1 LVKEDDMRA
10 LALSIVMLLVSV
22 LPLQVLADADAD
34 SIRDVINQQIEAF
47 RADDGERAFSFAA
60 PVIRSK
66 FGSADNFMMMVRT
79 GYPDVYRPKAVEF
92 RDLKR
97 DGERLIQD
105 VWFLGTGGDST
116 IGTYIMERQEDGVWK
131 IAGVYMRRAPSLGA

>member
-1 LVKEDDMRA
+1 MRA
-10 LALSIVMLLVSV
+10 LALSIMLLLVSV
-22 LPLQVLADADAD
+22 LPMQVRADADAE
-34 SIRDVINQQIEAF
+34 SIRDVISQQIEAF

-60 PVIRSK
+60 PIIRSK
-66 FGSADNFMMMVRT
+66 FGTADNFMTMVRT
-79 GYPDVYRPKAVEF
+79 GYPDVYRPRAVEF
-92 RDLKR
+92 RELKR
-97 DGERLIQD
+97 DGERLIQE

>member
-1 LVKEDDMRA
+1 MRA

-66 FGSADNFMMMVRT
+66 FGYADNFMTMVRT

-116 IGTYIMERQEDGVWK
+116 IGTYIMERQEDGTWK

>member
-1 LVKEDDMRA
+1 MRA
-10 LALSIVMLLVSV
+10 LALSIMMLLVSV
-22 LPLQVLADADAD
+22 LPMQVHADADAE
-34 SIRDVINQQIEAF
+34 SIRDVISQQIEAF

-60 PVIRSK
+60 PIIRSK
-66 FGSADNFMMMVRT
+66 FGTADNFMTMVRT

-92 RDLKR
+92 RELKR
-97 DGERLIQD
+97 DGERLIQE

>member
-66 FGSADNFMMMVRT
+66 FGSADNFMTMVRT

-97 DGERLIQD
+97 DGERLIQE

-116 IGTYIMERQEDGVWK
+116 IGTYIMERQEDGTWK

>member
-1 LVKEDDMRA
+1 MRA
-10 LALSIVMLLVSV
+10 LALSVLMLLISV
-22 LPLQVLADADAD
+22 LPMQALADAE

-66 FGSADNFMMMVRT
+66 FGSADNFMTMVRT

-92 RDLKR
+92 RELKR
-97 DGERLIQD
+97 DGERLIQQ

-116 IGTYIMERQEDGVWK
+116 IGTYIMERQEDGAWK

>member
-1 LVKEDDMRA
+1 MRA

-66 FGSADNFMMMVRT
+66 FGSADNFMTMVRT

-97 DGERLIQD
+97 DGERLIQE

-116 IGTYIMERQEDGVWK
+116 IGTYIMERQEDGTWK

>member
-1 LVKEDDMRA
+1 MRRLVF
-10 LALSIVMLLVSV
+10 SFIMLLFVAV
-22 LPLQVLADADAD
+22 PTLGHADADEDA
-34 SIRDVINQQIEAF
+34 IRSVINQQIDAF

-60 PVIRSK
+60 PIIRSM
-66 FGSADNFMMMVRT
+66 FGTADNFMTMVRT
-79 GYPDVYRPKAVEF
+79 GYPDVYRPRAVEF
-92 RDLKR
+92 RELKR

-116 IGTYIMERQEDGVWK
+116 IGTYIMERQEGGTWK

>member
-1 LVKEDDMRA
+1 MRA
-10 LALSIVMLLVSV
+10 LALSIVMLLATV
-22 LPLQVLADADAD
+22 LPMQAHADADAE

-66 FGSADNFMMMVRT
+66 FGTADNFMTMVRT
-79 GYPDVYRPKAVEF
+79 GYPDVYRPRAVEF
-92 RDLKR
+92 RELKR
-97 DGERLIQD
+97 DGERLVQE

>member
-1 LVKEDDMRA
+1 MRIPV
-10 LALSIVMLLVSV
+10 LAFVLLLFAA
-22 LPLQVLADADAD
+22 LPLQVSADADGDA
-34 SIRDVINQQIEAF
+34 IRDVISRQIEAF
-47 RADDGERAFSFAA
+47 RADDGELAFSFAA

-66 FGSADNFMMMVRT
+66 FGTADNFMTMVRT

-97 DGERLIQD
+97 EGERLVQD

-116 IGTYIMERQEDGVWK
+116 IGTYFMERQEDGSWK
-131 IAGVYMRRAPSLGA
+131 IAGVHMRRAPSLGA

>member
-1 LVKEDDMRA
+1 MRK
-10 LALSIVMLLVSV
+10 LAFSLIMLLLVAV
-22 LPLQVLADADAD
+22 PTLGHADADEDA
-34 SIRDVINQQIEAF
+34 IRDVINQQIAAF

-60 PVIRSK
+60 PIIRSK
-66 FGSADNFMMMVRT
+66 FGTADNFMTMVRT

-97 DGERLIQD
+97 DGKRLIQD

-116 IGTYIMERQEDGVWK
+116 IGTYFMERQEDGVWK

>member
-1 LVKEDDMRA
+1 MRV
-10 LALSIVMLLVSV
+10 LALSIVMLVVSV
-22 LPLQVLADADAD
+22 LPMQVHADADAA

-60 PVIRSK
+60 PIIRSK
-66 FGSADNFMMMVRT
+66 FGSADNFMTMVRT

-92 RDLKR
+92 RELKR
-97 DGERLIQD
+97 DGERLIQQ

-116 IGTYIMERQEDGVWK
+116 IGTYIMERQEDGAWK

>member
-1 LVKEDDMRA
+1 MRA

-66 FGSADNFMMMVRT
+66 FGSADNFMTMVRT

-97 DGERLIQD
+97 DGERLIQE

>member
-1 LVKEDDMRA
+1 MRV
-10 LALSIVMLLVSV
+10 LALSIVMLLISV
-22 LPLQVLADADAD
+22 LPMQAHADADAA

-66 FGSADNFMMMVRT
+66 FGSAENFMTMVRT

-92 RDLKR
+92 RELKR
-97 DGERLIQD
+97 DGERLIQE

-116 IGTYIMERQEDGVWK
+116 IGTYIMERQEDGTWK